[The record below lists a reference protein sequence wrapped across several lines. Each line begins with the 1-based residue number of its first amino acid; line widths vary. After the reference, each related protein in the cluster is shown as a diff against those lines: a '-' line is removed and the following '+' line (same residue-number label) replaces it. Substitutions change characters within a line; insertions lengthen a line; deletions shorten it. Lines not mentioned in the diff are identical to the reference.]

1 MKQNSALN
9 RDCDCIKD
17 DLPRSVLLLG
27 MHLEQNQYSK
37 YLREKWLHVEHVEGS
52 STIKKY
58 PSCDVLLVARD
69 QLKHSTFYDCR
80 DFYKDRDRP
89 VFLAKDGMSA
99 TRKVFEEVVFGPGV
113 IEQLQ
118 SLDMPYDLKIAYC
131 LTRFHKP
138 GDIISQKEFKARFA
152 DFIDLAID
160 EHPRNGLGNFF
171 YKLRK
176 PSMRILSAH
185 DLRNKSNTKYIYHGL
200 QGHFVDQ
207 LIELNI
213 WIPKEESI
221 PWNDEVESDGQ
232 EELELVQP
240 KKSHGWTAPLLEE
253 IVEVPQLMPE
263 EETFVEESMAA
274 EDEIAIEIEAERTQD
289 PIVEQILV
297 QRKDEVGEEKKR
309 SEHMDELFFDQ
320 LHENTSRIHH
330 LGEKVDALLLAVE
343 ALSETIRKQPV
354 VDSGHA
360 NVAEVLKTE
369 TQKIKLE
376 FIEREESL
384 LSKLETK
391 LDSTMSIHKE
401 IFALSPHLKKLKPG
415 QLNGFNNVLKG
426 LLDMLQDDAPEY
438 EPAEAVDR
446 SRPH

>member
-1 MKQNSALN
+1 M
-9 RDCDCIKD
+9 
-17 DLPRSVLLLG
+17 
-27 MHLEQNQYSK
+27 
-37 YLREKWLHVEHVEGS
+37 
-52 STIKKY
+52 
-58 PSCDVLLVARD
+58 
-69 QLKHSTFYDCR
+69 
-80 DFYKDRDRP
+80 
-89 VFLAKDGMSA
+89 
-99 TRKVFEEVVFGPGV
+99 
-113 IEQLQ
+113 
-118 SLDMPYDLKIAYC
+118 
-131 LTRFHKP
+131 
-138 GDIISQKEFKARFA
+138 
-152 DFIDLAID
+152 
-160 EHPRNGLGNFF
+160 
-171 YKLRK
+171 
-176 PSMRILSAH
+176 
-185 DLRNKSNTKYIYHGL
+185 
-200 QGHFVDQ
+200 
-207 LIELNI
+207 
-213 WIPKEESI
+213 
-221 PWNDEVESDGQ
+221 ESDGQ